1 VKTKLNDH
9 MILMG
14 ADVDAVQPDG
24 RYVDIKLA
32 NAVSIA

>member
-1 VKTKLNDH
+1 

-32 NAVSIA
+32 NAVSNAYGIL

>member
-1 VKTKLNDH
+1 